1 VPFDGATRYDGPSL
15 FPDATHG
22 VSYDVEARAMT
33 DARIDATTDA
43 RGDATTDARVDA
55 NRALWNEWTGVHEA
69 SAFYDLAAF
78 KAGRDT
84 LRPLEVAE
92 LGDVSGKTLLHLMC
106 HFGQDTL
113 CWARRGA
120 RVTGAD
126 LSDKAIDLARSL
138 AAELA
143 LEARF
148 LAGDIYD
155 LPAALD
161 ERYEIVFTS
170 WGVLTWLSDLPRWGR
185 LVADFLAPGGSFYLA
200 EIHPFAMVLDV
211 RDDGALVFDYS
222 YLSEGA
228 AGRYESDTSYADP
241 TTVCAN
247 TVSYQWDHT
256 LGEVVCAL
264 IDAGLVIEFLHEWPF
279 SVYQRWPSMVEEKD
293 GWWYLPECR
302 DVPLSFS
309 LRAHKPR

>member
-1 VPFDGATRYDGPSL
+1 MTEASTDAA
-15 FPDATHG
+15 PDA
-22 VSYDVEARAMT
+22 RAAASA
-33 DARIDATTDA
+33 DAPAGPA
-43 RGDATTDARVDA
+43 ADARVAARVDASADTRIDA

-138 AAELA
+138 ATELG

-161 ERYEIVFTS
+161 ERFEIVITS

-185 LVADFLAPGGSFYLA
+185 LIADFLAPGGSFYLA

-211 RDDGALVFDYS
+211 HDDGALVLDYS

-228 AGRYESDTSYADP
+228 AGRYESDTSYADS
-241 TTVCAN
+241 TIACAN

-264 IDAGLVIEFLHEWPF
+264 VDAGLVIEFLHEWPF
-279 SVYQRWPSMVEEKD
+279 SVYQRWPSMVEDKD
-293 GWWYLPECR
+293 GWWYLPDRR

-309 LRAHKPR
+309 LRAHKPAR

>member
-1 VPFDGATRYDGPSL
+1 
-15 FPDATHG
+15 
-22 VSYDVEARAMT
+22 MT
-33 DARIDATTDA
+33 DSST
-43 RGDATTDARVDA
+43 DATTDARVDASADAPAGAAADARVVA

-69 SAFYDLAAF
+69 SAFYDLDTF

-138 AAELA
+138 ATELG

-161 ERYEIVFTS
+161 ERFEIVFTS

-200 EIHPFAMVLDV
+200 EIHPFAMTLDV
-211 RDDGALVFDYS
+211 RDDGGLVFDYG
-222 YLSEGA
+222 YLSEGD
-228 AGRYESDTSYADP
+228 AGRYESDTSYADS
-241 TTVCAN
+241 TVACAN

-256 LGEVVCAL
+256 LGEIVCAL
-264 IDAGLVIEFLHEWPF
+264 TDAGLVIEFLHEWPF
-279 SVYQRWPSMVEEKD
+279 SVYRRWPSMVKDAD
-293 GWWYLPECR
+293 GWWYLPDRR

-309 LRAHKPR
+309 LRAHKPAR